1 MKTTE
6 PVSVPASPPPAS
18 AAKLP
23 VLFTDFLR
31 LFFTY
36 PDRSTRV
43 QRAAGELLDE
53 ITRSGPGAA
62 LRLQGDHLVAGPER
76 LPADQGGRLGW
87 LKRCFDRCALA
98 GLEFPGPLD
107 LESLTA
113 FAGRFRDNLR
123 QRTRTA
129 SFPDLWPAPFPG
141 VRLLERRYAGT
152 FGAGPDEGDGSGPL
166 PPGAAPPAPAPA
178 RALESAPASSA
189 DRILLELIESR
200 PEVQETLTRL
210 FQVLE
215 AREGEPPPAGEAMT
229 LDPVQLIA
237 GHLPAEAARDP
248 VRAARMAASILSTA
262 GQALQALDR
271 AAHED
276 QERRLHDLLSA
287 VASRFFAAAA
297 SSQSETV
304 PTPHAPAA
312 AAPASTAAP
321 GLPAESAAGGVRPEP
336 IELKPDELHALAREV
351 DALPTPPPPRIET
364 EAGTLG
370 REALGVLI
378 HRLAQSGAEGVPAP
392 VRTQLEQALETSG
405 PEERE
410 LLVPYLTGF
419 FRSSVRED
427 RHELCSRVFH
437 ALRPDQVAWFLR
449 ESRSFNAS
457 VVVDGFPEH
466 FPLFLDTLDPRSPNE
481 LGRIADVCSVLGP
494 ERIAEAEA
502 VLGSPRGILTI
513 PRLTRVLSLPRL
525 EVLPL
530 VEIVVR
536 HGSRAQ
542 RAQAAGFL
550 KKFRLATRGAAALE
564 ALPADRLPPGYLE
577 ALCRAARAGA
587 DPDDLQEQSERMLLR
602 FLELPART
610 EEDVQ
615 ARKFAVYALRDCRSP
630 EALRLLRRIGG
641 MASSLLRR
649 EPAPVRQAA
658 REVLEVLSLRLKA

>member
-1 MKTTE
+1 
-6 PVSVPASPPPAS
+6 
-18 AAKLP
+18 
-23 VLFTDFLR
+23 
-31 LFFTY
+31 
-36 PDRSTRV
+36 
-43 QRAAGELLDE
+43 
-53 ITRSGPGAA
+53 
-62 LRLQGDHLVAGPER
+62 
-76 LPADQGGRLGW
+76 
-87 LKRCFDRCALA
+87 
-98 GLEFPGPLD
+98 
-107 LESLTA
+107 
-113 FAGRFRDNLR
+113 
-123 QRTRTA
+123 
-129 SFPDLWPAPFPG
+129 
-141 VRLLERRYAGT
+141 
-152 FGAGPDEGDGSGPL
+152 
-166 PPGAAPPAPAPA
+166 
-178 RALESAPASSA
+178 
-189 DRILLELIESR
+189 
-200 PEVQETLTRL
+200 
-210 FQVLE
+210 
-215 AREGEPPPAGEAMT
+215 
-229 LDPVQLIA
+229 
-237 GHLPAEAARDP
+237 
-248 VRAARMAASILSTA
+248 
-262 GQALQALDR
+262 
-271 AAHED
+271 
-276 QERRLHDLLSA
+276 
-287 VASRFFAAAA
+287 
-297 SSQSETV
+297 
-304 PTPHAPAA
+304 
-312 AAPASTAAP
+312 
-321 GLPAESAAGGVRPEP
+321 
-336 IELKPDELHALAREV
+336 
-351 DALPTPPPPRIET
+351 
-364 EAGTLG
+364 
-370 REALGVLI
+370 
-378 HRLAQSGAEGVPAP
+378 
-392 VRTQLEQALETSG
+392 
-405 PEERE
+405 
-410 LLVPYLTGF
+410 
-419 FRSSVRED
+419 VRED